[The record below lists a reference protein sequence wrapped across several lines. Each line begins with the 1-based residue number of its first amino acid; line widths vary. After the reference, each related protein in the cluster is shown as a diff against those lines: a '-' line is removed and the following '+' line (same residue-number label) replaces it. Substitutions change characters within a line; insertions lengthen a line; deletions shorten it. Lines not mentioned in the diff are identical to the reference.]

1 MSMRKTLFSIATA
14 LLCFTGCTSVPKTC
28 EQPYEP
34 IQIAVPERPAGQQDA
49 VGLTAPKIDTVRVGF
64 IGVGMRGI
72 SAVERWTHI
81 PGVQIKAL
89 CDLRPELVEKAQ
101 KTLVSSGMPEAATYS
116 GAEDAWKQL
125 CNRDDID
132 LVYVVTDWKHHA
144 EMGVYAMEHGKHVAI
159 EVPAAMTVEE
169 CWKLVDTAE
178 KTRQHCM
185 MLENCCYDPFA
196 LTTLNM
202 AQQGV
207 FGEITHVEG
216 AYIHDLRSIYFADES
231 KGGFH
236 NHWGKKYSIEHT
248 GNPYPTHGLGP
259 VCQILNIH
267 RGDRMNYLVSLSSL
281 QAGMTEYARKN
292 FGADSP
298 EARQKYLLGDMNTTL
313 IQTVKGKSIMIQYN
327 VVTPRPY
334 SRLHTVCGT
343 KGFAQK
349 YPVPSIALE
358 PDAGSPLEGKALEE
372 IMERYKHPFTATFG
386 TEAHRRN
393 LPNEMNYVMD
403 CRLIYC
409 LRNGLPLDMDVY
421 DAAEWSCITELS
433 EQSVLNGS
441 IPVEIPDFTRGAWKK
456 CHISRTSDL
465 Y

>member
-1 MSMRKTLFSIATA
+1 MNTPTQTHVLQLAH
-14 LLCFTGCTSVPKTC
+14 P
-28 EQPYEP
+28 P
-34 IQIAVPERPAGQQDA
+34 IPV
-49 VGLTAPKIDTVRVGF
+49 VRLGF
-64 IGVGMRGI
+64 IGLGNRGI
-72 SAVERWTHI
+72 LTLQRYMQIEGI
-81 PGVQIKAL
+81 EIKAL
-89 CDLRPELVEKAQ
+89 CEIREGNLAKAQ
-101 KTLVSSGMPEAATYS
+101 QILKESKFPEAIGYT
-116 GAEDAWKQL
+116 GTEGWKRM
-125 CNRDDID
+125 CDRTDID
-132 LVYVVTDWKHHA
+132 LVFICTDWLTHTPMA
-144 EMGVYAMEHGKHVAI
+144 TYAMEHGKHVAI

-207 FGEITHVEG
+207 FGEVIHVEG

-231 KGGFH
+231 NGGFH
-236 NHWGKKYSIEHT
+236 NHWGKNYSINHT

-259 VCQILNIH
+259 ICQILNIH
-267 RGDRMNYLVSLSSL
+267 RGDKMNFLVSLSSR
-281 QAGMTEYARKN
+281 QAGMTAYARKT
-292 FGADSP
+292 FGADSS
-298 EARQKYLLGDMNTTL
+298 EAKQAYLLGDMNTTL
-313 IQTVKGKSIMIQYN
+313 IQTTKGKSIMIQYN

-334 SRLHTVCGT
+334 SRLHTICGT
-343 KGFAQK
+343 EGFAQK
-349 YPVPSIALE
+349 YPVPAIALE
-358 PDAGSPLEGKALEE
+358 PDASTPLAGKALEE
-372 IMERYKHPFTATFG
+372 IMEKYKHPFTARYG
-386 TEAHRRN
+386 EEARRRN

-441 IPVEIPDFTRGAWKK
+441 SPVEIPDFTRGSWN
-456 CHISRTSDL
+456 INRS
-465 Y
+465 